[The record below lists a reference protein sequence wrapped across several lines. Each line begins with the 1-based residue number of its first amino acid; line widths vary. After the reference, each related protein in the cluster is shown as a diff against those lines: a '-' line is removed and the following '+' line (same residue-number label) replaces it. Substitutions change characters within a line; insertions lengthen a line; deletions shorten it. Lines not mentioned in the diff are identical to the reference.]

1 MKFKGQIFLS
11 AVLAVLLLATYY
23 PHYDASE
30 KEAVL
35 IQALTN
41 GLDQLHYKPATID
54 DEFSKKAF
62 HLYLDRIDSG
72 KRWLTQKD
80 VDQLDAFE
88 LFVDDQIKSA
98 HFDFF
103 DSSVEYIEKG
113 IDKTESFYKEI
124 LSKPFDFSK
133 DTEIEIDGDKKP
145 FAKNDAELKD
155 YWRKSLKYA
164 VLSEYISKVEAQ
176 EKRLKKENEGKEMVN
191 VTEGEDV
198 VEEKEDKEE
207 EPIKT
212 MVELEEDARAAVLKR
227 YDKWYTRLRKERR
240 TDRLTSYF
248 NALTN
253 IFDPHTSYF
262 APRDKEQFDISMS
275 GTLEGIGAR
284 LQTDGDYTKITN
296 IIPGGPAWKQK
307 DLEPDDLIQKV
318 TQEGGEAED
327 ITGWRIDDVVS
338 KIRGKKGTKVILTVK
353 KVDGSIQDIEI
364 TRDIVIID
372 ESYAKSVI
380 IGKEGV
386 INNVGYLRLP
396 KFYADFNRQGGKSC
410 ATDVAKEVEKLKK
423 QGVKGIIIDLRNNGG
438 GSLRD
443 VVRMSGLFIE
453 KGPIVQVKPREGA
466 AEILSDFDEKV
477 QYKDPL
483 IIMVNQYSASA
494 SEILAAALQDYGRA
508 VIVGGKS
515 TYGKGTVQRF
525 LNLDRAIRGNEQL
538 KPLGQLKLTIQKF
551 YRVNGGSTQLRG
563 VTPDIILPDN
573 LMYLKVGEQDN
584 DFPLPWTEIDPVE
597 YSQNVTNLSNLN
609 DLVLASK
616 DRVSKSKVFSEIEA
630 NAKRVKQRKD
640 RSVYPLNYEKYKTL
654 LDNLEK
660 EGDKYDD
667 VFVEIE
673 GLSIENMEEDL
684 AKIEIDEGK
693 KARNDEWLKSLRK
706 DVYIDECLN
715 IMKDMTLSN

>member
-11 AVLAVLLLATYY
+11 AVIAVLFISTYY

-41 GLDQLHYKPATID
+41 GLNQLHFKPATID

-62 HLYLDRIDSG
+62 HLYLDRIDGG
-72 KRWLTQKD
+72 KRWLTQQD

-88 LFVDDQIKSA
+88 LFVDDQIRTA

-103 DSSVEYIEKG
+103 DASVKLIENG
-113 IDKTESFYKEI
+113 ISKTQKFYREI
-124 LSKPFDFSK
+124 LAQPFDFSE
-133 DTEIEIDGDKKP
+133 DTEIETDGDKKAY
-145 FAKNDAELKD
+145 AKNDAELKE

-164 VLSEYISKVEAQ
+164 TLSEYVSKVEAQ

-191 VTEGEDV
+191 VSEAKDEV
-198 VEEKEDKEE
+198 KNKEDKED

-212 MVELEEDARAAVLKR
+212 MKELEADARAAVLKR
-227 YDKWYTRLRKERR
+227 YDRWYDRLQKERR

-253 IFDPHTSYF
+253 IYDPHTSYF

-284 LQTDGDYTKITN
+284 LQTDGDYTKITS
-296 IIPGGPAWKQK
+296 IVPGGPAWKQK
-307 DLEPDDLIQKV
+307 DLEPDDVIQKV
-318 TQEGGEAED
+318 TQESGEAED

-338 KIRGKKGTKVILTVK
+338 KIRGKKGTKVTLTVK
-353 KVDGSIQDIEI
+353 KVDGSIQDITI
-364 TRDIVIID
+364 TRDIVVLD

-380 IGKEGV
+380 LNKKGV
-386 INNVGYLRLP
+386 IDNVGYLRLP
-396 KFYADFNRQGGKSC
+396 KFYADFNRQGGRSC

-423 QGVKGIIIDLRNNGG
+423 KGVKGIIIDLRNNGG

-466 AEILSDFDEKV
+466 AEILSDYDEKV

-563 VTPDIILPDN
+563 VTPDIVLPDN
-573 LMYLKVGEQDN
+573 LMYLKVGEKDN
-584 DFPLPWTEIDPVE
+584 DYPLPWTEIEPVE
-597 YSQNVTNLSNLN
+597 YSQHVTNLSNLPE
-609 DLVLASK
+609 LAMASK
-616 DRVSKSKVFSEIEA
+616 ERVSHSKIFNAIKA
-630 NAKRVKQRKD
+630 NAKRVKERKD
-640 RSVYPLNYEKYKTL
+640 QSIYPLSYDKYKAL
-654 LDNLEK
+654 LDGLEK
-660 EGDKYDD
+660 EGDQYDD
-667 VFVEIE
+667 LFVAIDGLEIHN
-673 GLSIENMEEDL
+673 LKEDL
-684 AKIEIDEGK
+684 ANIEVDEGK
-693 KARNDEWLKSLRK
+693 KARNDEWLKGLKK

-715 IMKDMTLSN
+715 IMRDMTLSH